1 METRINENGEIEVV
15 DKFTAQ
21 EYISNKMAEIEDLTM
36 NLNDIKS
43 QIDTQVNELKA
54 LVNQ

>member
-21 EYISNKMAEIEDLTM
+21 EYISNKMEEIESLTM

-43 QIDTQVNELKA
+43 QIDTKVNELKA
-54 LVNQ
+54 LVSQ